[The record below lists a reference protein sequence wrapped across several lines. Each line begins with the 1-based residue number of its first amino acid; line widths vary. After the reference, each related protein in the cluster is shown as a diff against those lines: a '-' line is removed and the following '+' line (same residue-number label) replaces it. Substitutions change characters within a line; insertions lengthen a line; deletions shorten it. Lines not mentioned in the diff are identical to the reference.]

1 MSSIKSGILGANNFM
16 FLTDFKEKCVSLFR
30 RSTKD
35 NF

>member
-1 MSSIKSGILGANNFM
+1 MAFIKSGIFEPNNFM